1 MRALELVTQADP
13 RTRPWTGGRR
23 AGWRLSVA
31 GRGADAAAHRARRT
45 RTRRRREGRG
55 QPPKTKE
62 GALLS
67 PALSDLGLPPACP
80 GGPGRTCTGRLGPPT
95 SAGVRERPHTDDGA
109 MGTALPPA
117 PLGLARGPRQ
127 SWPECPR
134 PLLPAPRPR
143 AGTTAALPRGMEGLA
158 GARRSGRGDTGRRP
172 GASRFRVLG
181 TVLAAPPSRCPQ
193 DVERDRPVRAL
204 SPTGPRPAAVHQAV
218 LARLATPSP
227 RETPPLAVPHRRDGG
242 SPSLV
247 AKAHLAAQAALHR
260 GPRSL
265 GLYHPGGCFSIKLF

>member
-1 MRALELVTQADP
+1 MTASSVAQDYDLADRGRRCASVSLNPAAGGDLRRTELVASAELALRLTLPKLLPGEISARRSLAAPCGRPNHSVWTPASPAGFINALFAQEAAMRALGLATQADP

-55 QPPKTKE
+55 QPPKSKE

-67 PALSDLGLPPACP
+67 LALSDLGLSPACP

-95 SAGVRERPHTDDGA
+95 SAGVRERPHTDDVA

-134 PLLPAPRPR
+134 PLLL
-143 AGTTAALPRGMEGLA
+143 LPTST
-158 GARRSGRGDTGRRP
+158 SGHDGGP
-172 GASRFRVLG
+172 ASRDGRTRGGKALG
-181 TVLAAPPSRCPQ
+181 
-193 DVERDRPVRAL
+193 
-204 SPTGPRPAAVHQAV
+204 
-218 LARLATPSP
+218 
-227 RETPPLAVPHRRDGG
+227 
-242 SPSLV
+242 
-247 AKAHLAAQAALHR
+247 
-260 GPRSL
+260 
-265 GLYHPGGCFSIKLF
+265 PG

>member
-31 GRGADAAAHRARRT
+31 THRARRT

-67 PALSDLGLPPACP
+67 PALSDLGLSPACP
-80 GGPGRTCTGRLGPPT
+80 GGPGRTCTGRLAHPP
-95 SAGVRERPHTDDGA
+95 
-109 MGTALPPA
+109 PPA
-117 PLGLARGPRQ
+117 SGSVPTRMTSRWAPPCPPHSSGWRGAHDRAGLSVRAL
-127 SWPECPR
+127 SSTS
-134 PLLPAPRPR
+134 PRPR
-143 AGTTAALPRGMEGLA
+143 AGTTAAPPRGMEGLA

-247 AKAHLAAQAALHR
+247 VKAHLAAQAALHR
-260 GPRSL
+260 GRGHWDFITPEGVSV
-265 GLYHPGGCFSIKLF
+265 